1 MAHPERRGAWAS
13 QDRGVGIVR
22 GGAWGPGASR
32 PRPSRTPTWWAQA
45 SRDVARAVVP
55 VQCPGCGLRDVR
67 WCEECEAPW
76 WESPVRSES
85 AAPRLDVPGQPALPL
100 WAIASLA
107 GANHGMVSAWKDAG
121 RRDLDAF
128 FARAARRGA
137 RDIASA
143 LGPEI
148 VVVPVPARRRST
160 RRRGIDLPLLL
171 AKSTAAGLCDEG
183 VDARVTAALTI
194 GSGEQR
200 GASARERW
208 RQASSVRAV
217 SHAGVSGRVLLV
229 DDVVTTGATIAAAA
243 RALEVTFLTVGA
255 GFCLASAPASGA
267 RASGQVS

>member
-1 MAHPERRGAWAS
+1 L
-13 QDRGVGIVR
+13 
-22 GGAWGPGASR
+22 
-32 PRPSRTPTWWAQA
+32 
-45 SRDVARAVVP
+45 P
-55 VQCPGCGLRDVR
+55 V
-67 WCEECEAPW
+67 
-76 WESPVRSES
+76 
-85 AAPRLDVPGQPALPL
+85 

-107 GANHGMVSAWKDAG
+107 GTNHGMVSAWKDAG

-171 AKSTAAGLCDEG
+171 AESTAAGLCDEG
-183 VDARVTAALTI
+183 VHARVTPALTI

-217 SHAGVSGRVLLV
+217 SHVGASGRVLLV

-243 RALEVTFLTVGA
+243 RALEMTFLTVGA

-267 RASGQVS
+267 RAPGEVS

>member
-1 MAHPERRGAWAS
+1 
-13 QDRGVGIVR
+13 
-22 GGAWGPGASR
+22 
-32 PRPSRTPTWWAQA
+32 
-45 SRDVARAVVP
+45 
-55 VQCPGCGLRDVR
+55 VR

-76 WESPVRSES
+76 WESPLRSES
-85 AAPRLDVPGQPALPL
+85 AAPRLDVPGQPALPV

-107 GANHGMVSAWKDAG
+107 GSNHGMVSAWKDAG

-137 RDIASA
+137 RAIASA

-171 AKSTAAGLCDEG
+171 AESTAAGLIDEG
-183 VDARVTAALTI
+183 IDARVATALTI
-194 GSGEQR
+194 GTGEQR
-200 GASARERW
+200 GSSARERW
-208 RQASSVRAV
+208 RQASGVRAV
-217 SHAGVSGRVLLV
+217 SHVAVSGRVLLV
-229 DDVVTTGATIAAAA
+229 DDVVTTGASIAAAA
-243 RALEVTFLTVGA
+243 RALEVAFLTVGA